1 MNTHIII
8 SLKDIHNAK
17 KTYSAY
23 EVASNLMKLVENA
36 KQISLSE
43 EDIKQKALRK
53 YPDYKD
59 MMAIYIAAD
68 NELKREGYE
77 QALKNLI

>member
-1 MNTHIII
+1 MNTHILIPI
-8 SLKDIHNAK
+8 KEFKARMKAYKGHVEYYALKDAFND
-17 KTYSAY
+17 
-23 EVASNLMKLVENA
+23 A